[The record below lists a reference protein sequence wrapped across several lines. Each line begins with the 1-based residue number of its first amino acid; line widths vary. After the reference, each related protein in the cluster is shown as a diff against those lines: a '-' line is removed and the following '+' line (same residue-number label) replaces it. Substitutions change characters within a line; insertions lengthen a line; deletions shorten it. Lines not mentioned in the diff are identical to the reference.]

1 MSSQDIAES
10 QYVCASYMN
19 DRNVVDFYQELAMVN
34 TTGED
39 VYLARADGKIITIP
53 TVTASALNPRLEIR
67 YLYRTGRPN
76 SKGMFY
82 DKTPSSYTKMEL
94 PAASLSIPYSK
105 LLDGAYF
112 IPSLGMSCAIQRH
125 LAVIQETNPLGQ
137 QYQEK
142 YIQDLSE
149 KFLSGGTTPFVVYGN
164 THNSEYKYLYLKV
177 NDRLMS
183 VVLDHRHDQ
192 PEFVKLMINRGGRY
206 DSMEINDIVWDTK
219 HAGVFTRVVEGQTWI
234 FGVDRAM
241 VQKAI
246 TDEVDDRLSHRSD
259 TEVNSLI
266 EQKTAAL
273 RKELKNKEDL
283 LAQIQKENE
292 LLKKELTTTKSEL
305 DRANSA
311 SRASYEQQ
319 VLAAKLAAQQ
329 MEQENIRQKQRL
341 QEEEARLNK
350 ERDYYKFK
358 YEQEI
363 NKAKVEKEQMS
374 TRATQASSWANIAK
388 AAAAIVPLIVSV
400 AIWFTSRGK
409 ADPKAVYASLNGVH
423 LREIAS
429 KGVSVMS
436 HLRNQMSAA
445 CSSVCGWIK
454 SLWN

>member
-1 MSSQDIAES
+1 
-10 QYVCASYMN
+10 MN

-142 YIQDLSE
+142 YIHDLSE
-149 KFLSGGTTPFVVYGN
+149 KFLSGSTTPFVVYGN
-164 THNSEYKYLYLKV
+164 THNSEFKYLYLKV

-206 DSMEINDIVWDTK
+206 DSVEINDIVWDTK
-219 HAGVFTRVVEGQTWI
+219 HANVFTRVVEGQVWI

-241 VQKAI
+241 TQKAI

-259 TEVNSLI
+259 AEVNSLI

-292 LLKKELTTTKSEL
+292 LLKKDLATTKSEL

-329 MEQENIRQKQRL
+329 MEQENIRQKQKL
-341 QEEEARLNK
+341 QEEEARINR
-350 ERDYYKFK
+350 ERDYYKFM

-388 AAAAIVPLIVSV
+388 AAAAIIPLVVSAV
-400 AIWFTSRGK
+400 IWFTSHGQ
-409 ADPKAVYASLNGVH
+409 ANPKSVYDGLNGVH
-423 LREIAS
+423 LGEIAS

-436 HLRNQMSAA
+436 HLCNKVSAA

>member
-1 MSSQDIAES
+1 
-10 QYVCASYMN
+10 MN
-19 DRNVVDFYQELAMVN
+19 DRNVVDFYQELAIVN

-53 TVTASALNPRLEIR
+53 TVTASALNPRLEIK
-67 YLYRTGRPN
+67 YLYRTGRPG
-76 SKGMFY
+76 SKGTFY
-82 DKTPSSYTKMEL
+82 DKTPTSYTKMEL
-94 PAASLSIPYSK
+94 PAASISIPYRK

-142 YIQDLSE
+142 YIRDISE
-149 KFLSGGTTPFVVYGN
+149 KFLSGSTTPFVIYGN

-192 PEFVKLMINRGGRY
+192 PEFIKLMINRGGRY
-206 DSMEINDIVWDTK
+206 DTMEINDLVWDDK
-219 HAGVFTRVVEGQTWI
+219 NAGVFTRIVEGQVWI

-246 TDEVDDRLSHRSD
+246 TDEVNDRLSHRSD
-259 TEVNSLI
+259 VEVDSLI
-266 EQKTAAL
+266 EQKTAEL
-273 RKELKNKEDL
+273 RKELKNKEDI

-292 LLKKELTTTKSEL
+292 LLKKDLATTKSEL

-329 MEQENIRQKQRL
+329 MEQENIKQKQRL
-341 QEEEARLNK
+341 QEEEARLNR
-350 ERDYYKFK
+350 ERDFYKFK

-363 NKAKVEKEQMS
+363 NNAKVEKEQMS
-374 TRATQASSWANIAK
+374 TRATQASSLANIAK
-388 AAAAIVPLIVSV
+388 AAATIIPLIVSA
-400 AIWFTSRGK
+400 AIWFTSRGN
-409 ADPKAVYASLNGVH
+409 ADAKAVYAGLNGVH
-423 LREIAS
+423 LGELAS
-429 KGVSVMS
+429 KGVSVVS
-436 HLRNQMSAA
+436 HLCNKVSAA
-445 CSSVCGWIK
+445 CSSVCGLVK
-454 SLWN
+454 SLWS